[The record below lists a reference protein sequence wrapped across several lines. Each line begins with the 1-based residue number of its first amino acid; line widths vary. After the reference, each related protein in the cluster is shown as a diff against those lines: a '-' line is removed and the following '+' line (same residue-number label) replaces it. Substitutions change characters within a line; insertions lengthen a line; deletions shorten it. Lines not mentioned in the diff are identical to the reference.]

1 MQKINKNI
9 IEESLIIKESL
20 IKSILWPHDEKEL
33 IKTAKKLEKIK
44 NIENIRLFMSIFL
57 PNSFTFNSFLKR
69 DCWLL
74 VALLKNINSKQLLE
88 LLISSIGATSYS
100 PKRVV
105 KLMKCYLKTKE
116 GRMSI
121 YVKKFFFYVLY
132 HQSNFRKYAICNDSK
147 SSIKINDLLNITY
160 FKGIVK
166 THTSQN
172 VSVYDYFAHTGFL
185 RKKSYK
191 VKKQSWYTLF
201 KKECENYLK
210 NNKISKKLPNNIID
224 LLKNPQADLYLATPL
239 IYKLLCVTKESQ
251 DLGIHLGCNRYNGKT
266 ELNNSYIINNMITEL
281 SLFKT
286 INPFLLYNYS
296 KFLRVNFLNY
306 NLVRDSNRIIVVDLD
321 SVFPEFLW
329 KPENKRKLKSA
340 HTKLML
346 NLLQAINN
354 SNCTSYIILT
364 SKNNLKKSLPKTYKY
379 HILEGDFISIL
390 SLANIKKL
398 IEADFTSLTTTNIFD
413 TLVAKKQP
421 RTYIT
426 CVSPLQLMQDYQ
438 SRPLNFIKDRYAA
451 IVFISKK
458 NYFDY
463 FNFEDTPLEKHH
475 HASFSLIHYDIA
487 NPIKSIKL
495 ISKSRMFDLNINGY
509 TPYLNLFLDKHS
521 NDFNL
526 CKSLF

>member
-1 MQKINKNI
+1 MQKIDKNI

-69 DCWLL
+69 DCWLFT
-74 VALLKNINSKQLLE
+74 ALLKNINSKQLLGI
-88 LLISSIGATSYS
+88 LISSIGHINYS
-100 PKRVV
+100 PIRIIQ
-105 KLMKCYLKTKE
+105 LMKCYLKAKE
-116 GRMSI
+116 GKISI

-132 HQSNFRKYAICNDSK
+132 HQRNFRGLTIYNDSK
-147 SSIKINDLLNITY
+147 SSLKIKDLLNIIR
-160 FKGIVK
+160 FKGIAKV
-166 THTSQN
+166 HTSQN
-172 VSVYDYFAHTGFL
+172 ISVYDYFAHTNL
-185 RKKSYK
+185 LQKKSYK
-191 VKKQSWYTLF
+191 VKKPSWYTLF

-210 NNKISKKLPNNIID
+210 NIKINKKLPISIID

-306 NLVRDSNRIIVVDLD
+306 NLVRNSNRIIVVDLD

-329 KPENKRKLKSA
+329 KPENKRKLKSV

-398 IEADFTSLTTTNIFD
+398 IEADFPSLTTTNIFD
-413 TLVAKKQP
+413 TLVAKEQP
-421 RTYIT
+421 RTSIT

-438 SRPLNFIKDRYAA
+438 SCPLNFIKDHYAT
-451 IVFISKK
+451 IVFISKE

-463 FNFEDTPLEKHH
+463 FNFEDTHLEKHY
-475 HASFSLIHYDIA
+475 HASFSLIHYDII
-487 NPIKSIKL
+487 NPIKSVKL
-495 ISKSRMFDLNINGY
+495 ISKSKLCNLNINGY
-509 TPYLNLFLDKHS
+509 TPYLNLFLDRHS
-521 NDFNL
+521 QDFNL
-526 CKSLF
+526 KKTLF